1 MRLPPYWSIK
11 RNLKIQLL
19 EHLEGR
25 DRRTTAHILHGH
37 FHVHQFLVRLQHLV
51 HQALVLDG
59 QAHGGLC
66 VIPTGIGRV
75 LLGPALEAPSTATGP
90 AIRYLSGRDRRASAS
105 RARPRGPGVPVLN
118 PEETLAIR
126 VLGPLCPDR
135 PFKVSAAASLAGHP
149 LTTSKTKTAA
159 MMTPVFILSPSLS
172 NQLYKVSVNDG

>member
-59 QAHGGLC
+59 QAHGGLR

-75 LLGPALEAPSTATGP
+75 LLGPALEAPSTATCP
-90 AIRYLSGRDRRASAS
+90 AIRYLSGRDRRASAR

-118 PEETLAIR
+118 PEENLAIR
-126 VLGPLCPDR
+126 VRPIVPRSGPSRSR
-135 PFKVSAAASLAGHP
+135 PPLRWLA
-149 LTTSKTKTAA
+149 TR
-159 MMTPVFILSPSLS
+159 SPPAR
-172 NQLYKVSVNDG
+172 QKPQQ

>member
-59 QAHGGLC
+59 QPDGGLC
-66 VIPTGIGRV
+66 MVPPGIRRV
-75 LLGPALEAPSTATGP
+75 LLRPALETPRSATSPTLRHFGGLY
-90 AIRYLSGRDRRASAS
+90 RCASARCS
-105 RARPRGPGVPVLN
+105 RSRSPGVPVLN
-118 PEETLAIR
+118 PEEDLAVRI
-126 VLGPLCPDR
+126 LGPLSPD
-135 PFKVSAAASLAGHP
+135 PTL
-149 LTTSKTKTAA
+149 
-159 MMTPVFILSPSLS
+159 
-172 NQLYKVSVNDG
+172 

>member
-59 QAHGGLC
+59 QAHGGLR

-75 LLGPALEAPSTATGP
+75 LLGPALEAPSTATSP
-90 AIRYLSGRDRRASAS
+90 TIRYIRGRYRRASAM
-105 RARPRGPGVPVLN
+105 RARPTAPG
-118 PEETLAIR
+118 E
-126 VLGPLCPDR
+126 PLLHH
-135 PFKVSAAASLAGHP
+135 VEYL
-149 LTTSKTKTAA
+149 
-159 MMTPVFILSPSLS
+159 
-172 NQLYKVSVNDG
+172 

>member
-75 LLGPALEAPSTATGP
+75 LLGPALEAPSTATCP
-90 AIRYLSGRDRRASAS
+90 AIRYLSGRDRRASAR

-118 PEETLAIR
+118 PEENR
-126 VLGPLCPDR
+126 
-135 PFKVSAAASLAGHP
+135 SEEH
-149 LTTSKTKTAA
+149 TSE
-159 MMTPVFILSPSLS
+159 LQSQS
-172 NQLYKVSVNDG
+172 NLVCRLLLEKKKKRCYSS

>member
-59 QAHGGLC
+59 QAHGGLR

-75 LLGPALEAPSTATGP
+75 LFGPALEAPSTATSP
-90 AIRYLSGRDRRASAS
+90 TIRYLRGRYRRASAR
-105 RARPRGPGVPVLN
+105 RARPRGPCIPILN
-118 PEETLAIR
+118 PEEDLAVR
-126 VLGPLCPDR
+126 VLGPLRPDPALQGLSSR
-135 PFKVSAAASLAGHP
+135 LIGWPHAHHQQGKDSSNDDALFHPVSL
-149 LTTSKTKTAA
+149 LN
-159 MMTPVFILSPSLS
+159 L
-172 NQLYKVSVNDG
+172 

>member
-19 EHLEGR
+19 E
-25 DRRTTAHILHGH
+25 
-37 FHVHQFLVRLQHLV
+37 HLV

-75 LLGPALEAPSTATGP
+75 LLGPALETPSTATGP
-90 AIRYLSGRDRRASAS
+90 AIRYLSGRDRRASAR

-118 PEETLAIR
+118 PEENLAIR
-126 VLGPLCPDR
+126 VLGPLCPDPALQGLGR
-135 PFKVSAAASLAGHP
+135 RFVGWPPAHHQQDKNRSNDDACFHPVSLLIESTL
-149 LTTSKTKTAA
+149 
-159 MMTPVFILSPSLS
+159 
-172 NQLYKVSVNDG
+172 